1 MQGLLSLIP
10 YCIAIADSIYY
21 SRNMVKSERD
31 SYMHALIVHC
41 HPEPDS
47 FNMALTEVTTTT
59 LRQQGFSVEISDL
72 YREDFDPR
80 ERSDH
85 YKNRKNRSV
94 FSPLDEQRYAFRTN
108 TLPQEIQKEIA
119 RLERADLV
127 VFQFPIWWHSHPA
140 MLKGWFDR
148 VFVNGGLYTSA
159 MRYDRGYFHGKKAV
173 CSITTGAPEI
183 AFGPGSRGGDI
194 DQILWS
200 TQYSLHYM
208 GFHVLPPFVAF
219 GIQGHGFCYT
229 DEVNNN
235 RQMSL
240 YQENWK
246 ERLNT
251 LDQSTPLT
259 FQSWDDWDEDGRA
272 KSA

>member
-1 MQGLLSLIP
+1 
-10 YCIAIADSIYY
+10 
-21 SRNMVKSERD
+21 
-31 SYMHALIVHC
+31 MHALIVHC
-41 HPEPDS
+41 HPEPVS
-47 FNMALTEVTTTT
+47 FNTALTEVTRTT

-85 YKNRKNRSV
+85 YRNRENRSV
-94 FSPLDEQRYAFRTN
+94 FSPLGEQRHAFQNN
-108 TLPQEIQKEIA
+108 TLPEDVQGEIA

-127 VFQFPIWWHSHPA
+127 VFQFPIWWHGPPA

-159 MRYDRGYFHGKKAV
+159 MRYDRGYFRGRKAV
-173 CSITTGAPEI
+173 CSVTTGAPES
-183 AFGPGSRGGDI
+183 AFGPCSRGGDI
-194 DQILWS
+194 ERILWS
-200 TQYSLHYM
+200 MHYSLHYM

-219 GIQGHGFCYT
+219 GIQGHGFSYT
-229 DEVNNN
+229 DEDSNS
-235 RQMSL
+235 RLLSL
-240 YQENWK
+240 YREKWK

-251 LDQSTPLT
+251 LDQCTPLA